1 MTSRTLSPIAR
12 SQTLHVPTIAT
23 HSALA
28 ERVFVQ
34 LRSDILHARLR
45 PGQAL
50 SENQLAQD
58 LNVSRTPV
66 REAVQRLAREGLV
79 QVLPQRGSYVAFLS
93 IQRIRD
99 SLFVREAVESEI
111 IRQILAAPI
120 DLAGLDALEASISR
134 QAAAVAAK
142 ELETTMRADEDFH
155 RNLLLIGGFGGIWP
169 IVAQARDLHQ
179 RTRAIAVPELQA
191 GEQAVADHEA
201 ILAALRARNP
211 VLAVQAMV
219 AHLRR
224 NETLTLQVAA
234 MHKDYFDD
242 HADYNH

>member
-1 MTSRTLSPIAR
+1 MTSRAR
-12 SQTLHVPTIAT
+12 NQVAGPQVLNTPAIAT

-99 SLFVREAVESEI
+99 ALFVREAVESEI
-111 IRQILAAPI
+111 VRRILAAPP
-120 DLAGLDALEASISR
+120 DPAGLDALEVSILR
-134 QAAAVAAK
+134 QANALAAN
-142 ELETTMRADEDFH
+142 ELEAILRADEDFH
-155 RNLLLIGGFGGIWP
+155 RNLLHIGGFAGIWP

-179 RTRAIAVPELQA
+179 RTRAIAVPELQS

-201 ILAALRARNP
+201 ILAALRARDP
-211 VLAVQAMV
+211 ALAVQAMV
-219 AHLRR
+219 THLRR

-234 MHKDYFDD
+234 MHGDYFED
-242 HADYNH
+242 HAHDEN

>member
-1 MTSRTLSPIAR
+1 M
-12 SQTLHVPTIAT
+12 
-23 HSALA
+23 
-28 ERVFVQ
+28 
-34 LRSDILHARLR
+34 
-45 PGQAL
+45 
-50 SENQLAQD
+50 
-58 LNVSRTPV
+58 
-66 REAVQRLAREGLV
+66 
-79 QVLPQRGSYVAFLS
+79 S

-134 QAAAVAAK
+134 QAAAGAAK